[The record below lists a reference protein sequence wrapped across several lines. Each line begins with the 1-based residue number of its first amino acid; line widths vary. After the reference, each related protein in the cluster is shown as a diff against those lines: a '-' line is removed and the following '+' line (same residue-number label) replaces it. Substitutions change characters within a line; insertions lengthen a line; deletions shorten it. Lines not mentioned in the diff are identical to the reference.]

1 MSGAENLEGLYAAAA
16 YGLSDNFIATVRYG
30 YASRINHVI
39 GTGGTGTDIPQINPI
54 NYYQLFQADLTFK
67 F

>member
-1 MSGAENLEGLYAAAA
+1 MEGIYAAAA
-16 YGLSDNFIATVRYG
+16 YGFTDNFIGTVRYG
-30 YASRINHVI
+30 NASRINNLL

-54 NYYQLFQADLTFK
+54 DHMDIFQVDLTFK